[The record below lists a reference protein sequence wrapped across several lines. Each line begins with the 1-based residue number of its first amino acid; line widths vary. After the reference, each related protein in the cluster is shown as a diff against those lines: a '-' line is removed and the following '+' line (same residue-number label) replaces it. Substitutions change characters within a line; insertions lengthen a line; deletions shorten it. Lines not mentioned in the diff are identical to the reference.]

1 MTQDEL
7 RAAAGELRF
16 LHQRFAPLFGRK
28 EAREKSLVYLN
39 GLLLGEGRKSV
50 EPLALQFAEAHN
62 PEQGSQNRVLGLQR
76 FLTASP
82 WRSADVQREIQ
93 AVFAEQLVPAAT
105 HGPGTVGVIDGSSFI
120 KKGTASVGVDRQYCG
135 RLGAIANCQVG
146 VFLVGVAAAGT
157 ALLDQQL
164 YLPQTWAQD
173 PERRRKTRVPQEVA
187 FQTKPQ
193 IAADLIRRVRGNGL
207 VSLAWITA
215 DEEFGR
221 DAHLLDTLEAEGQ
234 RYLMEV
240 PARTNVWIVDPSTWG
255 PAPSGKRWQR
265 ARREVL
271 RSVQEVAAALPAE
284 AWQRLQVREG
294 TGAPLVFDFAGV
306 RLWAVRHSRPGPV
319 VWLLMRRSLAS
330 NPEITYYVSNASLDV
345 SLEAMASV
353 TGARWRVEE
362 FFEEGKSNLGMA
374 HYEARAW
381 TSWHHHMSL
390 VGLAHLLVTLTRQ
403 RLKHNTPELTLD
415 MALRLLKSA
424 LPRPQLTEAK
434 ALELL
439 DYHLRRNRRAKNSH
453 YKTWRAKH
461 KDIEFKVLL

>member
-7 RAAAGELRF
+7 RAAAGELVF
-16 LHQRFAPLFGRK
+16 LHQRFGPLFGRR
-28 EAREKSLVYLN
+28 EAREAALVYLN
-39 GLLLGEGRKSV
+39 GLLLGEGRKSA
-50 EPLALQFAEAHN
+50 EPLALRFAEAQS
-62 PEQGSQNRVLGLQR
+62 PEENSQNRVLALQR

-82 WRSADVQREIQ
+82 WPAAEVQREIQ
-93 AVFAEQLVPAAT
+93 AVFAEQVVPAAAP
-105 HGPGTVGVIDGSSFI
+105 GCGTVGVIDGSGFI
-120 KKGTASVGVDRQYCG
+120 KKGKASVGVDRQYCG

-164 YLPQTWAQD
+164 YLPQGWAQD
-173 PERRRKTRVPQEVA
+173 QERRRKTRVPKEVV

-193 IAADLIRRVRGNGL
+193 IATQLVQRVRGNGL
-207 VSLAWITA
+207 VSLAWVTA

-221 DAHLLDTLEAEGQ
+221 DAHLLDTLEAQGQ

-240 PARTNVWIVDPSTWG
+240 PAKSNVWTVDPSTWG
-255 PAPSGKRWQR
+255 PAPSGQRWQR

-271 RSVQEVAAALPAE
+271 RSVREVAAALPAE
-284 AWQRLQVREG
+284 VWQRLQVREG
-294 TGAPLVFDFAGV
+294 TANPLVFEFARV
-306 RLWAVRHSRPGPV
+306 RVWAVRHRRPGPAI
-319 VWLLMRRSLAS
+319 WLLIRRSLGS
-330 NPEITYYVSNASLDV
+330 DPEFTYYVSNASLDV
-345 SLEAMASV
+345 SLETMASV
-353 TGARWRVEE
+353 TGTRWRVEE
-362 FFEEGKSNLGMA
+362 FFEEGKSYLGMA

-390 VGLAHLLVTLTRQ
+390 VGLAHLFVTLTRK
-403 RLKHNTPELTLD
+403 RLKHDTADLTLD

-439 DYHLRRNRRAKNSH
+439 DYYLRRNRRARNSH
-453 YKTWRAKH
+453 YKTWRRKH
-461 KDIEFKVLL
+461 KHVKFKVLL